1 MRNMKRVDDYKERR
15 EHLKDL
21 SEEELYNR
29 FWELTEQI
37 VKPMVDLAYTHTS
50 PSVERSVIL
59 RMGFSS
65 LEAQPLI
72 EYGAKWALLGHGM
85 GNVILTYG
93 RLRNIHYLEAGK
105 ELAQGKGW
113 DIVVDYFNRG
123 EING

>member
-1 MRNMKRVDDYKERR
+1 MKRADDYKERR

-21 SEEELYNR
+21 TEEELYNR

-65 LEAQPLI
+65 LQAQPLVD
-72 EYGAKWALLGHGM
+72 YGTKWKLLGHGM
-85 GNVILTYG
+85 GNVILTYA
-93 RLRNIHYLEAGK
+93 RLRNIPYLEAGE

-113 DIVVDYFNRG
+113 DMVVDYFNRG
-123 EING
+123 EN